1 VPCASSHHVTILP
14 EPTLITLISVEAT
27 RYVGIA
33 GAGFSGAVIARG
45 LAEAGCEVSVFEARD
60 HIAGNCHTARGPNGV
75 MVHRY
80 GPHIFHTNDDEVWAF
95 VNRYAEMERYD
106 HRVFTTTRSGVYS
119 MPVNLLTINQLLGT
133 TMSPTEAAAFLEQG
147 RTRTSEPPGSFHD
160 AALASIGPALF
171 EEFFQGYT
179 EKQWGRSTA
188 DLPASVFGRL
198 PVRTDYRSSY
208 FAHPH
213 QGIPRHG
220 YTAMVERILDH
231 PSIDVRLTCP
241 VSAEELGHFDH
252 AIWTGPLDAYFGFSE
267 GRLPYRTLDFEEE
280 EHVGDYQ
287 GCPVM
292 NYAEP
297 TVPFTRITE
306 HKHFAPW
313 ETHERTTIFREF
325 PREHTE
331 GDVPYYPVRLAEGQA
346 LLDRYIDLAVST
358 SGVTFAGRLG
368 TFRYIDM
375 DVTIRE
381 ALDTTAELIAAF
393 TTESRPPVFS
403 GNISD

>member
-1 VPCASSHHVTILP
+1 
-14 EPTLITLISVEAT
+14 LIPVEAT
-27 RYVGIA
+27 RHVGIA

-45 LAEAGCEVSVFEARD
+45 LAEAGCEISVFEARD
-60 HIAGNCHTARGPNGV
+60 HIAGNCHTARDPNGV

-80 GPHIFHTNDDEVWAF
+80 GPHIFHTNDDEVWSF

-160 AALASIGPALF
+160 AALASIGPVLF

-208 FAHPH
+208 FSHPH
-213 QGIPRHG
+213 QGIPRLG
-220 YTAMVERILDH
+220 YTVMVERILDH
-231 PSIDVRLTCP
+231 PSIDVRLATP
-241 VSAEELGHFDH
+241 IDAKALDQFDH
-252 AIWTGPLDAYFGFSE
+252 AVWTGPLDAYFDFSE

-280 EHVGDYQ
+280 DHLGDFQ

-292 NYAEP
+292 NYAERS
-297 TVPFTRITE
+297 VPFTRITE

-313 ETHERTTIFREF
+313 ESHERTTIFREF
-325 PREHTE
+325 PREHRE
-331 GDVPYYPVRLAEGQA
+331 GDIPYYPVRLAHGQA
-346 LLDRYIDLAVST
+346 LLDRYVELALGTST
-358 SGVTFAGRLG
+358 VTFAGRLG

-381 ALDTTAELIAAF
+381 ALDTTAALIDAF
-393 TTESRPPVFS
+393 ITGSSPPVFS
-403 GNISD
+403 GKVTG